1 MPTVFTS
8 DAKKAVRENATT
20 KVSLELVK
28 HEGGQF
34 AASRFKIRQERRP
47 MFLYRSEKQG
57 RFGAMAFVR
66 GRARGRVSVTA
77 CSWLRGKHQ
86 QELSATGRKQLL
98 AEHRQGRRASRHCW
112 RTAFSTCANENSCRP
127 TGGKVYR

>member
-1 MPTVFTS
+1 MELPRPTHDSFQLRITRERHDSAVPTVFAP
-8 DAKKAVRENATT
+8 DAKKAMGRNAAT
-20 KVSLELVK
+20 KVGLELVK

-34 AASRFKIRQERRP
+34 AASRFEIRQKRRP
-47 MFLYRSEKQG
+47 VFLYRSEKQG

-86 QELSATGRKQLL
+86 QEC
-98 AEHRQGRRASRHCW
+98 RQRAKPV
-112 RTAFSTCANENSCRP
+112 A
-127 TGGKVYR
+127 G